1 MRVGQIILFS
11 KDKMLLSRFLSDL
24 FDLVPEVD
32 GEAIGVKG
40 SNISF
45 LVIEREKLAF
55 SGSSNIID
63 FFVDDEEELDSMHK
77 KVEFIY
83 YRYSI
88 TDPDLEVNQAKSP
101 SVKQSEDGPFF
112 FITDPD
118 NRRWKIS
125 YFPSR

>member
-1 MRVGQIILFS
+1 METVNTEITIEEKS
-11 KDKMLLSRFLSDL
+11 EYLSVVNWVIEHYPYDSVFTMSDISTHMSDL
-24 FDLVPEVD
+24 DE
-32 GEAIGVKG
+32 
-40 SNISF
+40 
-45 LVIEREKLAF
+45 
-55 SGSSNIID
+55 
-63 FFVDDEEELDSMHK
+63 DDEEELDSMHK